1 MVVGSYNI
9 DNLLNLISN
18 RGPQIIRWFMIINN
32 VNIMQALQSV
42 TLIAKTTNGTSYG
55 TKINSYLYFILLF

>member
-9 DNLLNLISN
+9 DNFLKQISN
-18 RGPQIIRWFMIINN
+18 RGPQIIRWFIIIYN
-32 VNIMQALQSV
+32 VILILQVSSNINQALQSV

-55 TKINSYLYFILLF
+55 TRIN